1 MLLRQRTGPDGAGG
15 ADRSLTEVPNPAR
28 GPAARPS
35 CCVYTS
41 PMVGQVRDAAASD
54 APWQPDD
61 ERAVGG
67 RAAPSGRSM
76 TARTLT
82 VGGRHLPARP
92 AEHPR
97 SAAARRGRD
106 HHDPRPRPG
115 RAALRRHDPAD
126 PGGDPDL
133 RDPRGRPDLPSEPG
147 VRVARQRDADRERRR
162 ADPARR
168 RHAVRRS
175 VEHLR
180 LAGVRRRRR
189 ALAPDEVR
197 HQVPRLARVQPV
209 EHRPGR
215 GVHRARQHARRAARL
230 LVGAAQRLDAHRLR
244 GHHHRRAADHQAAAP
259 PRPGGDVLADAERR
273 ARDPRRHR
281 ATA

>member
-1 MLLRQRTGPDGAGG
+1 
-15 ADRSLTEVPNPAR
+15 
-28 GPAARPS
+28 
-35 CCVYTS
+35 
-41 PMVGQVRDAAASD
+41 
-54 APWQPDD
+54 
-61 ERAVGG
+61 
-67 RAAPSGRSM
+67 M

-115 RAALRRHDPAD
+115 RAPLRRHDPAD

-133 RDPRGRPDLPSEPG
+133 RGPRGRPDLPSEPG
-147 VRVARQRDADRERRR
+147 LRLAGQRDADRERRR

-180 LAGVRRRRR
+180 LAGVRRRGRT
-189 ALAPDEVR
+189 LSPDEVR

-215 GVHRARQHARRAARL
+215 GLHRARQHARGTARL
-230 LVGAAQRLDAHRLR
+230 LVGAAERLDAHRLR

-273 ARDPRRHR
+273 ARDPRRHGPLHDRELGLR
-281 ATA
+281 ARLRGRLLAGDRLLAGGPDLPVLHDHGPEDGAGRDASVGWSSACSSRWRARS